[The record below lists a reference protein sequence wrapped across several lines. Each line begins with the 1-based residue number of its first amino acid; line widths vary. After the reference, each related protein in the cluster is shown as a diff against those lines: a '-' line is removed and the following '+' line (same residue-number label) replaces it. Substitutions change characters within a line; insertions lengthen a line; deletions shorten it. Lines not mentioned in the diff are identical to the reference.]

1 MQDAKK
7 NKKIIKELDKMF
19 NLFSGTHL
27 YFYVWK
33 HLQKEEYNKHFKYNN
48 IFWFATLHALHYS
61 WLSSLSKLYEDSNY
75 SKTNKVI
82 SVFSLMKN
90 QPDQAKKD
98 IIKNYLLKHSNTI
111 KNLKTRRDNEFF
123 HNNKEHLLN
132 PKNIESKKPIKY
144 KEIEALLNDTPS
156 ILSNL
161 HPDSN
166 VGYSYF
172 GFEKNCQDSVKYF
185 MKQLDFFFNE
195 KEKHTEKFKKGEVS
209 NILFPPLNEC

>member
-1 MQDAKK
+1 MKDIKS
-7 NKKIIKELDKMF
+7 NKQIIKELDKMF
-19 NLFSGTHL
+19 SLFSGAHL

-33 HLQKEEYNKHFKYNN
+33 SLQKEEYNKHFKYNN
-48 IFWFATLHALHYS
+48 IFWSATLSALHYS
-61 WLSSLSKLYEDSNY
+61 CLSALSKLYEKSNY

-82 SVFSLMKN
+82 SVFSLLEN
-90 QPDQAKKD
+90 QLDKK
-98 IIKNYLLKHSNTI
+98 KKSVVEGYLLKHSNTI
-111 KNLKTRRDNEFF
+111 KNLKVRRDNEFA

-132 PKNIESKKPIKY
+132 PKNIESKKPLKY
-144 KEIEALLNDTPS
+144 KDIEKLLDDTPD

-172 GFEKNCQDSVKYF
+172 GFKNNCRDGVEYF

-195 KEKHTEKFKKGEVS
+195 KAKHIEKFKKGETDDIAFLPT
-209 NILFPPLNEC
+209 N